1 MCGAAGGGSSTHH
14 RVRNRASVCLSN
26 LALVS
31 IENDRAQKI
40 NIDKVINDFAS
51 KKVRKQKFM

>member
-1 MCGAAGGGSSTHH
+1 MCI
-14 RVRNRASVCLSN
+14 RDRLSN
-26 LALVS
+26 LALLS

-51 KKVRKQKFM
+51 KKVRKQKFMYCLLYTSRCV